1 MFPLG
6 AEVDVSV
13 LSNATSSWEPGYAA
27 VRGLVGFL
35 SPEVYISLLGI
46 LSASPPL
53 VKTFAMVVAVRRE
66 FKALFLLRDGSGES
80 AQGSPLCKTSDSG

>member
-13 LSNATSSWEPGYAA
+13 LSNATSSSWEPGYAA

-35 SPEVYISLLGI
+35 SPKVYISLL
-46 LSASPPL
+46 ASECFPA
-53 VKTFAMVVAVRRE
+53 FSE
-66 FKALFLLRDGSGES
+66 Y
-80 AQGSPLCKTSDSG
+80 LCNGGGCKM